1 MIKHFKNF
9 EKWYNYDES
18 LRLMENLFGFTIF
31 YYEVTYEIMG
41 PETEFER
48 RRMEKLPIQYEKD
61 WVFRSIEHVSL
72 RLDTLQDE
80 FWKEWLSKGFINKVQ
95 NLPVLLDLT
104 SLYQSRIEL
113 FNALKREC
121 ILLITDELTNNPK

>member
-1 MIKHFKNF
+1 MKHFKNF
-9 EKWYNYDES
+9 EKWYTYDES
-18 LRLMENLFGFTIF
+18 FRLMENLFGFTIF

-48 RRMEKLPIQYEKD
+48 KRMKKLPIQYEKD

-80 FWKEWLSKGFINKVQ
+80 FWKEWFSKGFINKVQ

-113 FNALKREC
+113 FNALKQEC
-121 ILLITDELTNNPK
+121 ILLITMN

>member
-1 MIKHFKNF
+1 MKHFKNF
-9 EKWYNYDES
+9 EKWYKCDES

-48 RRMEKLPIQYEKD
+48 KRMKKLPIQYEKD

-113 FNALKREC
+113 FNALKQEC
-121 ILLITDELTNNPK
+121 ILLITDELTNHKK

>member
-1 MIKHFKNF
+1 MKHFKNF
-9 EKWYNYDES
+9 EKWYTCDES
-18 LRLMENLFGFTIF
+18 FRLMENLFGFTIF

-48 RRMEKLPIQYEKD
+48 RRMKKLPIRYEKD

-113 FNALKREC
+113 FNALKQEC
-121 ILLITDELTNNPK
+121 ILLITDELTNHKK

>member
-1 MIKHFKNF
+1 MKHFKNF

-18 LRLMENLFGFTIF
+18 FHLMENLFGFTIF

-48 RRMEKLPIQYEKD
+48 KRMKKLPIQYEKD

-113 FNALKREC
+113 FNALKQEC
-121 ILLITDELTNNPK
+121 ILLITDELTNHKK